1 MSHQVALSFEDG
13 VTRFITVNPFET
25 VADASYKA
33 RINIPLDC
41 RDGACGTCKS
51 FCESGTFDPGDF
63 IDDAMTEDELEQGY
77 CLPCQALP
85 ESDMVIKIPTTSDVA
100 KTAPSATTATVTG
113 VEKVSDS
120 TFALRMTVE
129 DRESLA
135 FLPGQYVNVAVPGA
149 DAARSYSFSNG
160 TSEEELSFLIRN
172 TPGGV
177 MTTYLDERCEVGDE
191 LELTGPMGSF
201 FLREADR
208 PLLLLAGGTGLAPI
222 LSMLRSL
229 CDGDEREVHLIYGVS
244 RVDDLVGLSELDVFK
259 AENSRFTYD
268 TVVSDPDSGHE
279 HIGYVTSLMGAEQLR
294 DGEID
299 VYLCGPPPM
308 VDSVREHLDSV
319 GTTPVNF
326 YYEKFTPA
334 AGTSTEETAQ
344 DTVAVTTVED
354 DRATTVVSGPGFE
367 RGEQHLSLAAS
378 SDAQFDARMALE
390 FGALELVIGRLSEQE
405 INEFRALAESAN
417 AYIDGNTFVD
427 AEAFTKANNAFHE
440 YLFVCTSN
448 DSLLHAYRSLEVTK
462 YMNTVLPP
470 ANWVSEHIVPEHL
483 QLVDA
488 LDANDRDAARYI
500 VRHHTEHAKETMHA
514 AVIQMEDEE

>member
-63 IDDAMTEDELEQGY
+63 IDDAMTEEELEQGY

-85 ESDMVIKIPTTSDVA
+85 ESDMVIQIPTTSDVA
-100 KTAPSATTATVTG
+100 KTAPTVTTATVTS
-113 VEKVSDS
+113 VEQVSDS
-120 TFALRMTVE
+120 TFELKMSVE
-129 DRESLA
+129 NREDLA

-149 DAARSYSFSNG
+149 DASRSYSFSNG
-160 TSEEELSFLIRN
+160 TDDDELSFLIRN

-177 MTTYLDERCEVGDE
+177 MTTYLAERCEVGDE

-208 PLLLLAGGTGLAPI
+208 PLLLLAGGTGLAPV

-244 RVDDLVGLSELDVFK
+244 KVDDLVGIETLDSFAK
-259 AENSRFTYD
+259 DNPRFTYD
-268 TVVSDPDSGHE
+268 TVVSDPDSGHPNT
-279 HIGYVTSLMGAEQLR
+279 GYVTSLMGADTLR
-294 DGEID
+294 EGAID

-308 VDSVREHLDSV
+308 VDSVRQHLNEA

-334 AGTSTEETAQ
+334 AGTSTEEAASE
-344 DTVAVTTVED
+344 TVTVTKVEE

-367 RGEQHLSLAAS
+367 HGEQHLSMAAC

-390 FGALELVIGRLSEQE
+390 FGAIELVIGRLTDQQ
-405 INEFRALAESAN
+405 ITEFRALAESAN
-417 AYIDGNTFVD
+417 EHIDGNCFVD
-427 AEAFTKANNAFHE
+427 AEAFTRTNNAFHE
-440 YLFVCTSN
+440 YLFVCTAN
-448 DSLLHAYRSLEVTK
+448 DSLLDAYRSLEVTK
-462 YMNTVLPP
+462 YMNSILPP
-470 ANWVSEHIVPEHL
+470 ADWVSEHIVPEHL

-488 LDANDRDAARYI
+488 LEANDRDSARYI

-514 AVIQMEDEE
+514 AVIQMEDSE